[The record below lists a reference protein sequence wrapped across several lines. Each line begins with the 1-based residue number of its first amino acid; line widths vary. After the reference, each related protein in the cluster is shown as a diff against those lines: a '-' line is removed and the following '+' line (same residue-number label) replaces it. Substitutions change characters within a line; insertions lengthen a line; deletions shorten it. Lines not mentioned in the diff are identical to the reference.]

1 MALRERKKDQTRE
14 ALAKAAFELFSLKGF
29 EATTAAEIAAAANVS
44 RRTFFRYFP
53 SKDELLFIDNEPR
66 LERFREH
73 LSVRQPDDDAF
84 APVYRACLAMAEEFM
99 GERDKILARL
109 QIIEASPVLGKQER
123 QQDLEWE
130 EAISVALLTGL
141 AAPSPRARRKARL
154 IAGAVF
160 GAIRAA
166 LAEWLQG
173 GGEANLVERAEEGLA
188 LFARVLDTELRDDGV
203 DGSAASPSSNPAASP
218 SPSVET
224 TPAEGEPPA

>member
-1 MALRERKKDQTRE
+1 MALREGKKDQTRE
-14 ALAKAAFELFSLKGF
+14 DLAKAAFELFSQKGF

-73 LSVRQPDDDAF
+73 LSVWQPDDDAF
-84 APVYRACLAMAEEFM
+84 APVYRACLAMAAEFM

-130 EAISVALLTGL
+130 EAIAVALLAGIPLPT
-141 AAPSPRARRKARL
+141 PKARRKARL

-160 GAIRAA
+160 GA
-166 LAEWLQG
+166 
-173 GGEANLVERAEEGLA
+173 
-188 LFARVLDTELRDDGV
+188 
-203 DGSAASPSSNPAASP
+203 
-218 SPSVET
+218 
-224 TPAEGEPPA
+224 

>member
-14 ALAKAAFELFSLKGF
+14 ALAAAAFELFRQKGF

-53 SKDELLFIDNEPR
+53 SKDELLFIDNQPR
-66 LERFREH
+66 LRRFREH
-73 LSVRQPDDDAF
+73 LTVRLASDDTF
-84 APVYRACLAMAEEFM
+84 APVRRACVAMAEEFM

-109 QIIEASPVLGKQER
+109 AIIEASPVLAKQER

-130 EAISVALLTGL
+130 DAIAAALLSGVS
-141 AAPSPRARRKARL
+141 APSAKARRKARL

-166 LAEWLQG
+166 LSEWLQG
-173 GGEANLVERAEEGLA
+173 RGEADLVERANEGLD
-188 LFARVLDTELRDDGV
+188 LFARLDSELVER
-203 DGSAASPSSNPAASP
+203 DGSESDKP
-218 SPSVET
+218 
-224 TPAEGEPPA
+224 

>member
-14 ALAKAAFELFSLKGF
+14 ALAKAAFELFSQKGF

-73 LSVRQPDDDAF
+73 LSVREPDDDAF
-84 APVYRACLAMAEEFM
+84 APVFRACLEMAAEFM

-130 EAISVALLTGL
+130 DAIAAALLVGITT
-141 AAPSPRARRKARL
+141 PSPRARRKARL

-173 GGEANLVERAEEGLA
+173 GGEASLVERAKEGLA
-188 LFARVLDTELRDDGV
+188 LFARVLDTELRDDMV
-203 DGSAASPSSNPAASP
+203 EVPEVVEVPEPSEPTSSPIAPAS
-218 SPSVET
+218 
-224 TPAEGEPPA
+224 AEGEQSA

>member
-14 ALAKAAFELFSLKGF
+14 TLIQAAFELFRAKGF
-29 EATTAAEIAAAANVS
+29 EATTAAEIAAASGVS

-73 LSVRQPDDDAF
+73 LRVREPGDDAF
-84 APVYRACLAMAEEFM
+84 APVQRACVAMADEFM

-109 QIIEASPVLGKQER
+109 LIIEASPVLAKQER

-130 EAISVALLTGL
+130 DAIAVTLLSGF
-141 AAPSPRARRKARL
+141 ASPSPRARRKARL
-154 IAGAVF
+154 IASAVF

-188 LFARVLDTELRDDGV
+188 LFARVLDTELRDTDPELDPV
-203 DGSAASPSSNPAASP
+203 PDDASSHS
-218 SPSVET
+218 
-224 TPAEGEPPA
+224 